1 MKKIFLSVIFLAVLM
16 AGCKQNTNSPEVV
29 TVENNEVVTEQK
41 AEKPE
46 ILAENVEEKTFT
58 VEGMTCAV
66 GCAAAIQKKL
76 NATAGV
82 KSATVDFDTKT
93 ADVEYDKTQ
102 LTPQKIKEIVEA
114 VGDGK
119 SYTTVGL

>member
-46 ILAENVEEKTFT
+46 ILAENVEEN
-58 VEGMTCAV
+58 VHR
-66 GCAAAIQKKL
+66 
-76 NATAGV
+76 
-82 KSATVDFDTKT
+82 
-93 ADVEYDKTQ
+93 
-102 LTPQKIKEIVEA
+102 
-114 VGDGK
+114 
-119 SYTTVGL
+119 

>member
-1 MKKIFLSVIFLAVLM
+1 
-16 AGCKQNTNSPEVV
+16 
-29 TVENNEVVTEQK
+29 
-41 AEKPE
+41 
-46 ILAENVEEKTFT
+46 
-58 VEGMTCAV
+58 MTCAV